1 MDSGTTT
8 STMPVKKSG
17 LLINRNFALLWI
29 GQVTSI
35 VGDIVFNTTL
45 ILWVATLIARGL
57 PWAPLA
63 VSGILL
69 ALSLPT
75 FLVGVIAGVFVDRW
89 DRRRTMLQMDALR
102 AVLVLLL
109 LLLAGVIPLPF
120 LVGGKLPVFWMLGTI
135 YGIVLIM
142 STCTQF
148 FNPSRFAVIGEI
160 VDEPDRAKASGMSQM
175 MFSIALVVGP
185 PLAALLF
192 FGVGVQWALLLN
204 ALSFVVSFITVSA
217 ISIPQSA
224 RDFRPGF
231 LREFGAGIRFYMG
244 NRVLMTLLI
253 TGILFFLSTGALTT
267 LDIFFLTQNLH
278 ASTHLY
284 GFLGGAMGVGSV
296 VGALFAGLLAQR
308 IGIGRLFW
316 LSAIA
321 AGIMI
326 IIYARVTSIFPAL
339 VLLSFFG
346 LLSSAVNV
354 AVLPL
359 MLRATP
365 QELIGRA
372 ISVRSPITSGASLLS
387 IAVAGYLASTV
398 LRGFHASLLGFAIGP
413 IDTIFTV
420 TGLLILAGGLYAVA
434 GLREN
439 GGDLL

>member
-1 MDSGTTT
+1 MDSGTT

-17 LLINRNFALLWI
+17 LLINRNFALLWV

-45 ILWVATLIARGL
+45 ILWVATQIARGL

-63 VSGILL
+63 VSGIFL

-75 FLVGVIAGVFVDRW
+75 FFVGVVAGVFVDRW

-109 LLLAGVIPLPF
+109 LLIAGVIPLPF
-120 LVGGKLPVFWMLGTI
+120 LAGGKLPVFWMLGTI
-135 YGIVLIM
+135 YIIVLIM

-217 ISIPQSA
+217 IGIPQSA
-224 RDFRPGF
+224 RDTRLEQQKHF
-231 LREFGAGIRFYMG
+231 LREFGDGVRFYMG

-284 GFLGGAMGVGSV
+284 GFLGAAVGVGSV
-296 VGALFAGLLAQR
+296 VGALVAGLVAQR

-339 VLLSFFG
+339 VLLSLFG
-346 LLSSAVNV
+346 LMSSAVNV

-372 ISVRSPITSGASLLS
+372 ISVRSPITSGALLLS
-387 IAVAGYLASTV
+387 TAVAGYLASTV

-434 GLREN
+434 VLRET
-439 GGDLL
+439 